1 MPSLLGSGLSA
12 SRTAAGRL
20 FHIQLGKFVKVPMA
34 HRLVTTCMTSRD
46 CDVIIKT
53 SQYSRS
59 SHSDHTRTRI
69 NHPCRPF
76 KHTIVE
82 HCVKK
87 SAKSA

>member
-1 MPSLLGSGLSA
+1 MNAKLSV

-20 FHIQLGKFVKVPMA
+20 FHIQLGKCVKVPMA
-34 HRLVTTCMTSRD
+34 HRLVTTWMTSRD

-76 KHTIVE
+76 KHTL
-82 HCVKK
+82 
-87 SAKSA
+87 S